1 MLTKVVGVGGR
12 KGGTGKTTISHVI
25 ATGLA
30 HLARAGEYEDLTQE
44 TIISLLVTDPDSEV
58 PSAEGRV
65 YECLDGRNSKEADR
79 IILALT
85 KAPDPIAMVI
95 DSAARQVDLDTR
107 LVAGADIFLLP
118 VTSDDDAAIKAGHD
132 LIYYKSTR
140 GVEAEKIWIVPN
152 IWPPN
157 PAIRSEVERKL
168 FEGLASWDGGKGW
181 KNVMAPIF
189 SRPALNRLTRLD
201 DADSRRDQVR
211 FCMEFTRDVLKVAAG
226 TYEPYAGFSGE

>member
-30 HLARAGEYEDLTQE
+30 YLARTGEYEDLTPE

-65 YECLDGRNSKEADR
+65 YECLDGRDSKEANR
-79 IILALT
+79 VIAALN

-118 VTSDDDAAIKAGHD
+118 VTPDDDAAVKAVRD
-132 LIYYKSTR
+132 LLYYKSSQ
-140 GVEAEKIWIVPN
+140 GVDAQKIWIVPN
-152 IWPPN
+152 IWAPN

-168 FEGLASWDGGKGW
+168 FEGLATWDSGKGW

-211 FCMEFTRDVLKVAAG
+211 FCIEFTRDLLKVVAG